1 MVWKFEGVKLSITTT
16 LSIGARLLCLLLQ
29 YNYQSEGNRL
39 VIIKR
44 KKETKVIVYGPIS
57 VSLVSS

>member
-29 YNYQSEGNRL
+29 YNYQSEENRL

-44 KKETKVIVYGPIS
+44 KKSQSYRLWIYPC
-57 VSLVSS
+57 LVSS